1 MVEGK
6 KYSSTEVRTQAK
18 GFKVLCANHYTIEL
32 PITPLLKFFL
42 TLYTNRNWVWLASDK
57 KRAMRERLF
66 GISFLNNRNLINSI
80 DTIINGL
87 IFLY

>member
-42 TLYTNRNWVWLASDK
+42 TLYTNKIRNWLASDK
-57 KRAMRERLF
+57 KRAMRERPF
-66 GISFLNNRNLINSI
+66 GISFLNNRDLINSI
-80 DTIINGL
+80 ETIINGL
-87 IFLY
+87 ILLY